1 MSYMSKMELKVLFK
15 KIQKDDEKEVLEF
28 HVQGNELKHS
38 EQLVTLA
45 GNLAVLEVE
54 GSEAGQLSAEFKS
67 IQRDSKKTVLKFN
80 VKGDSENKVL
90 QLYKFA
96 GSSVTLF
103 LEPSQ
108 LSIEE
113 FEETAEHEGI
123 DYSVGN
129 DGTVEVAEG
138 QVSMDDIPNVED
150 DDVSFDHPDI
160 RLDDDEVLN

>member
-1 MSYMSKMELKVLFK
+1 MEVKVLFK
-15 KIQKDDEKEVLEF
+15 KIQKDDKKEVLEF
-28 HVQGNELKHS
+28 HKGDGLEHS
-38 EQLVTLA
+38 DELVTLA
-45 GNLAVLEVE
+45 GNIAVLEVE

-80 VKGDSENKVL
+80 VKGDNENKVL

-96 GSSVTLF
+96 GSTVTLF

-113 FEETAEHEGI
+113 FEEGAEDHQGI
-123 DYSVGN
+123 DYSVGS
-129 DGTVEVAEG
+129 DETVEVAEG

-160 RLDDDEVLN
+160 QFDDDEVLN